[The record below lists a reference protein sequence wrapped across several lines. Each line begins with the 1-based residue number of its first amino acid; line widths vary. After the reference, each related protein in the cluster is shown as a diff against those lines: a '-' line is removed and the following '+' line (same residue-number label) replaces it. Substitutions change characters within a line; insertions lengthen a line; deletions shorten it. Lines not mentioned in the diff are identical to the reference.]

1 MGRYLPPVNV
11 SCEPGRE
18 YDFIPRFMQDLK
30 TGLSRKRIQS
40 KDYYE
45 SLYSKLDIILRN
57 CRVAIG
63 SKQNVIIVP
72 GVSFPRQKHDLY
84 TSTYSRLD
92 SANEHRRITKIT
104 WTFVFCS

>member
-1 MGRYLPPVNV
+1 MEMYLGLVNL
-11 SCEPGRE
+11 SFEPGRE

-30 TGLSRKRIQS
+30 TGLFRKRIQS
-40 KDYYE
+40 KDFYE

-72 GVSFPRQKHDLY
+72 GVSFPRQKQDPY
-84 TSTYSRLD
+84 TSRFFRLD

-104 WTFVFCS
+104 